1 MENLLQ
7 DAINSTQLT
16 SAKQDTEK
24 AEDLTEMSMS
34 SVYFVG
40 AGPGDPELITR
51 KGFRLV
57 STADIVIYAG
67 SLVNPEI
74 LDACKESCHIYNSAT
89 MNLDEV
95 LAVMKAGAAEGK
107 MIVRLHTGDPAI
119 YGAIQE
125 QMDALEEAGIS
136 YEVVPGVSSFLAT
149 AAALKQEYTLPNV
162 SQTVII
168 TRMEGRT
175 PMPPKEKLALL
186 ATHEATMCIFLSV
199 QMMDKVV
206 AELISG
212 GYAPSTPVAI
222 VVKASWPDQRIIRG
236 TLENIAQIVAKEGV
250 LRQAMIVVSKVLD
263 SDYELSKLYDKGF
276 SHMYRSSKE

>member
-7 DAINSTQLT
+7 DVINSTQLA
-16 SAKQDTEK
+16 SHRLFGEQDG
-24 AEDLTEMSMS
+24 AS
-34 SVYFVG
+34 SHIESTVFFVG

-51 KGFRLV
+51 KGYRLV

-74 LDACKESCHIYNSAT
+74 LEACKVGCEIHNSAT

-95 LAVMKAGAAEGK
+95 LAVMKEGAANGK
-107 MIVRLHTGDPAI
+107 VIVRLHTGDPAI

-125 QMDALEEAGIS
+125 QMDALKEAGIT

-186 ATHEATMCIFLSV
+186 AAHEATMCIFLSV

-206 AELISG
+206 EELIRG
-212 GYAPSTPVAI
+212 GYAPTTPVAI

-236 TLENIAQIVAKEGV
+236 TLDTIGEIVAKEGV

>member
-1 MENLLQ
+1 MAQ
-7 DAINSTQLT
+7 VHI
-16 SAKQDTEK
+16 
-24 AEDLTEMSMS
+24 
-34 SVYFVG
+34 VG

-51 KGFRLV
+51 KGYRLV
-57 STADIVIYAG
+57 SEADIVIYAG

-74 LDACKESCHIYNSAT
+74 LQACKEGCEIHNSAM

-95 LAVMKAGAAEGK
+95 LAVMKKGAAEGK
-107 MIVRLHTGDPAI
+107 SIVRLHTGDPAI

-125 QMDALEEAGIS
+125 QMDALDELGVS
-136 YEVVPGVSSFLAT
+136 YDVTPGVSSFLAT

-186 ATHEATMCIFLSV
+186 ASHEATMCIFLSV
-199 QMMDKVV
+199 QMIDKVV
-206 AELISG
+206 EELIGG
-212 GYAPSTPVAI
+212 GYAKETPVAI

-236 TLENIAQIVAKEGV
+236 TLETIADIVAKEGV

-276 SHMYRSSKE
+276 SHMYRSAKE

>member
-1 MENLLQ
+1 M
-7 DAINSTQLT
+7 AMVHI
-16 SAKQDTEK
+16 
-24 AEDLTEMSMS
+24 
-34 SVYFVG
+34 VG

-51 KGFRLV
+51 KGYRLV
-57 STADIVIYAG
+57 TEADIVIYAG

-74 LDACKESCHIYNSAT
+74 LKACKEGCEIHNSAT

-95 LAVMKAGAAEGK
+95 LAVMKAGVEAGK
-107 MIVRLHTGDPAI
+107 TVVRLHTGDPAI

-125 QMDALEEAGIS
+125 QMDALSEMNID
-136 YEVVPGVSSFLAT
+136 YDVTPGVSSFLAT
-149 AAALKQEYTLPNV
+149 AATLKQEYTLPNV

-175 PMPPKEKLALL
+175 PMPPKEKLAML
-186 ATHEATMCIFLSV
+186 AAHEATMCIFLSV
-199 QMMDKVV
+199 QMLDSVV
-206 AELISG
+206 AELVKG
-212 GYAPSTPVAI
+212 GYAPTTPVAI

-236 TLENIAQIVAKEGV
+236 TLETIADIVSKEGV

-276 SHMYRSSKE
+276 SHMYRSAK

>member
-1 MENLLQ
+1 MAQ
-7 DAINSTQLT
+7 VHI
-16 SAKQDTEK
+16 
-24 AEDLTEMSMS
+24 
-34 SVYFVG
+34 VG

-51 KGFRLV
+51 KGYRLV
-57 STADIVIYAG
+57 SEADIVIYAG

-74 LDACKESCHIYNSAT
+74 LQACKEGCEIHNSAM

-95 LAVMKAGAAEGK
+95 LAVMKKGASEGK
-107 MIVRLHTGDPAI
+107 SIVRLHTGDPAI

-125 QMDALEEAGIS
+125 QMDALDELGIS
-136 YEVVPGVSSFLAT
+136 YDVTPGVSSFLAT

-186 ATHEATMCIFLSV
+186 ASHEATMCIFLSV
-199 QMMDKVV
+199 QMIDKVV
-206 AELISG
+206 EELIGG
-212 GYAPSTPVAI
+212 GYAKETPVAI

-236 TLENIAQIVAKEGV
+236 TLETIADIVAKEGV

-276 SHMYRSSKE
+276 SHMYRSAKE